1 MEKQQRQLA
10 MVMPSGGAAPR
21 IGTARA
27 AVPRL
32 KEAVGKNRGLAPELI
47 MGSAGEEEHPRW
59 QWRERGENCD
69 VERDNM

>member
-1 MEKQQRQLA
+1 

-47 MGSAGEEEHPRW
+47 MGSAGEEEHPR
-59 QWRERGENCD
+59 
-69 VERDNM
+69 